1 MAGLGSVEDRVSA
14 YRGNTAPLQQRY
26 AMSQDLLDL
35 LALQK
40 IKSEKES
47 AARQMQLAMGQQAA
61 AQGGEP
67 PTIMQQR
74 EKEVTDMTKNELA
87 QQRGDTANQQV
98 SEQRQAMQRMM
109 GGIAGAPGAASAAQ
123 PTMMASGGI
132 VAFAN
137 GGGTGKKPL
146 DASARRAI
154 ALAKGSPE
162 ETANVIRQLEGAGY
176 DVSEITEAGAG
187 RGVLSPPLA
196 VPNAPRAIPPMPPS
210 PAGAGRG
217 MVNPEPTGLAALTK
231 PQGAAP
237 APAPAAPP
245 AGLGALPGVQGAPE
259 PSAAPAAPTG
269 TAADPFAAA
278 LRSESQGMF
287 TRDPRKEALG
297 EEGRIEGRLQFPEEQ
312 ERRRKVIDERR
323 KLYEQEFDPERQR
336 NEALKRYLIGAGG
349 RAYGEFG
356 AGAEA
361 SMGYEDSQRAAQ
373 RERLKGL
380 EDMEQGLFS
389 LRKDAT
395 VGGIG
400 AGQKLGESAE
410 AAKRSGMDAGRAIY
424 GTEAQVREGK
434 LGREATASENALAR
448 SATASENALNRVVE
462 QQKIAVSKAANEI
475 AAATKNELNTANTIT
490 RAQNVYSSTMRNA
503 EKIKAGMDKVF
514 AETYGMLLMK
524 SPDKLKPADKQ
535 KLAIAQAELEKQK
548 LDYDNNLETELV
560 PIKQVLGLTS
570 GDSGYTVKEKK

>member
-1 MAGLGSVEDRVSA
+1 
-14 YRGNTAPLQQRY
+14 
-26 AMSQDLLDL
+26 
-35 LALQK
+35 
-40 IKSEKES
+40 
-47 AARQMQLAMGQQAA
+47 
-61 AQGGEP
+61 
-67 PTIMQQR
+67 
-74 EKEVTDMTKNELA
+74 
-87 QQRGDTANQQV
+87 
-98 SEQRQAMQRMM
+98 
-109 GGIAGAPGAASAAQ
+109 
-123 PTMMASGGI
+123 
-132 VAFAN
+132 
-137 GGGTGKKPL
+137 
-146 DASARRAI
+146 
-154 ALAKGSPE
+154 
-162 ETANVIRQLEGAGY
+162 
-176 DVSEITEAGAG
+176 
-187 RGVLSPPLA
+187 
-196 VPNAPRAIPPMPPS
+196 
-210 PAGAGRG
+210 
-217 MVNPEPTGLAALTK
+217 
-231 PQGAAP
+231 
-237 APAPAAPP
+237 
-245 AGLGALPGVQGAPE
+245 
-259 PSAAPAAPTG
+259 
-269 TAADPFAAA
+269 
-278 LRSESQGMF
+278 MF

-434 LGREATASENALAR
+434 LGREATASEKALD
-448 SATASENALNRVVE
+448 RVVE